1 MKPTS
6 SFLGQ
11 PIRSL
16 HTMLRVLSE
25 HNAEYKTL
33 IPDGIYGPDT
43 MSAVRI
49 FQQKNRL
56 PITGVTDQL
65 TWEAVVAAY
74 ELALVEV
81 TLPETLQ
88 VLLNPN
94 ASVTHGQSGPIVYLA
109 QVILTVLGDN
119 YHCIPSPPIT
129 GILDAATSDA
139 LEHFQQLSGL
149 PITGD
154 LDRHT
159 WKHLALQFPMASNLP
174 ISEGTREVYGKK
186 R

>member
-16 HTMLRVLSE
+16 QTMLRVLSE
-25 HNAEYKTL
+25 HNEEYKTL

-49 FQQKNRL
+49 FQEKNRL

-65 TWEAVVAAY
+65 TWEAVVEAC

-129 GILDAATSDA
+129 VILDAATSDA

-174 ISEGTREVYGKK
+174 INEGTREVYGKK

>member
-1 MKPTS
+1 M
-6 SFLGQ
+6 
-11 PIRSL
+11 
-16 HTMLRVLSE
+16 
-25 HNAEYKTL
+25 
-33 IPDGIYGPDT
+33 
-43 MSAVRI
+43 
-49 FQQKNRL
+49 
-56 PITGVTDQL
+56 TDQL
-65 TWEAVVAAY
+65 TWEAVVATY